1 MPFDLNYS
9 LIYSLKY
16 FLLNIYKIWLQT
28 DSYTNP
34 YSKEFFFLLI
44 LKIYLFL
51 FKDYGN
57 VLFLLEVLLLIL
69 GLLENLM
76 NSQRIFR
83 FLVLLFSPV
92 SHIYINPK

>member
-1 MPFDLNYS
+1 MPFNLNYS
-9 LIYSLKY
+9 LIYSLIY

-51 FKDYGN
+51 FKDYCN
-57 VLFLLEVLLLIL
+57 VLFLLE
-69 GLLENLM
+69 EFNT
-76 NSQRIFR
+76 NSRFTRKFDELTKDYQIF
-83 FLVLLFSPV
+83 
-92 SHIYINPK
+92 

>member
-34 YSKEFFFLLI
+34 YSKEFFFLI
-44 LKIYLFL
+44 
-51 FKDYGN
+51 N
-57 VLFLLEVLLLIL
+57 S
-69 GLLENLM
+69 EN
-76 NSQRIFR
+76 IFI
-83 FLVLLFSPV
+83 F
-92 SHIYINPK
+92 I

>member
-57 VLFLLEVLLLIL
+57 VLFLLE
-69 GLLENLM
+69 EFNT
-76 NSQRIFR
+76 NSRFTGKFDEQQRIIIF
-83 FLVLLFSPV
+83 FSV
-92 SHIYINPK
+92 AIFTSK